1 MKYNILHR
9 DPEDEGLL
17 AQAQDNGSGFIA
29 FSPLAQGLL
38 TDRYLQGIPS
48 DSRAARNFSLK
59 KDNLTPHML
68 ETLGT
73 LNELAKDRRQ
83 SLAQMALAWVLKDS
97 RVSSVIVGAS
107 SVEQLKTNIDS
118 VRNTSFSEEELS
130 LINTLTR

>member
-1 MKYNILHR
+1 
-9 DPEDEGLL
+9 
-17 AQAQDNGSGFIA
+17 
-29 FSPLAQGLL
+29 
-38 TDRYLQGIPS
+38 
-48 DSRAARNFSLK
+48 
-59 KDNLTPHML
+59 ML